1 MAGSGSD
8 RASTAPGRPP
18 RRAQT
23 WLFSLAL
30 VVLVLGTAAGV
41 VLARARAVEAVEDRA
56 RRAASSAAA
65 LLEIDVR
72 QVAAGLGGAA
82 AVVGPD
88 GELDVEVFRSFAS
101 DPLSGEEVRQLALI
115 DVVTADER
123 AELEDRIGAD
133 ITVLDDRGRLVPAP
147 STPVHHPVLSV
158 QPDVAEGAAVGFDFG
173 ADPTRRAV
181 LEAAQRTRA
190 AAVGGV
196 VDVPGEVGPV
206 VAVVRPL
213 LDGDDEVR
221 GFVATGIPVSRL
233 QESIRTA
240 AVSGAPIALVDG
252 QALITGDELRDPE
265 EATVAD
271 VDVPSGSWQVL
282 VGPGSGPDLALAWLV
297 AAGGLVAILAMAA
310 LVIVT
315 ERHQR
320 RLGGA
325 NALLATNEERS
336 RAVQVVAGRLA
347 RALSGSDVA
356 AALVDHLPAAVD
368 ARSAV
373 VATMDRAGRL
383 AVIEREPDGEQGGE
397 EGEDEGRAVETRL
410 LPVPVV
416 GSVVEGTLARREP
429 AWLSSPLG
437 WKGDE
442 VATELAGDGQ
452 ALAVLPLL
460 AEDVSGVLAVSY
472 PRLHI
477 FGDDEQALLQT
488 VGVLAARALAR
499 GRRYDAEHETAVAF
513 QRAALPD
520 ALPAV
525 AGATVAARYR
535 PATHGATVGG
545 DWYDALLLDG
555 DRVLLVVGDV
565 VGHGMVAAAAMGRLR
580 TAFQTIV
587 RFTAD
592 PGLILQAINQ
602 QVLTIPDAFCT
613 TVVCVVLDLGT
624 GELVW
629 SRAGHPPP
637 LVVGAGGRE
646 LLDEPCLP
654 PLGVAADAVAPV
666 HRRMLAT
673 GDVVVLYTDG
683 LVERRTESLD
693 QGFRRLGAVAE
704 ELIDLDPEEL
714 SDALVEAL
722 VPAEEQTD
730 DLAVLVVRFEGRS
743 SGGC

>member
-1 MAGSGSD
+1 M
-8 RASTAPGRPP
+8 
-18 RRAQT
+18 
-23 WLFSLAL
+23 
-30 VVLVLGTAAGV
+30 LVLGTAAGA

-88 GELDVEVFRSFAS
+88 GELDVEVFRAFAS

-115 DVVTADER
+115 DVVPADER
-123 AELEDRIGAD
+123 AEFEDRVGAD

-173 ADPTRRAV
+173 ADPTHRAV

-196 VDVPGEVGPV
+196 VDMPDELGPV

-213 LDGDDEVR
+213 LDGDGEVR

-240 AVSGAPIALVDG
+240 VVSGAPIALVDG
-252 QALITGDELRDPE
+252 ESLIAGDELRDPE

-356 AALVDHLPAAVD
+356 AALVDHLPAAVG

-383 AVIEREPDGEQGGE
+383 AVIEREPDGE
-397 EGEDEGRAVETRL
+397 DEARAVETRL

-416 GSVVEGTLARREP
+416 GSVVEGILARREP

-460 AEDVSGVLAVSY
+460 AEDVTGVLAVSY

-525 AGATVAARYR
+525 VGASVAARYR

-545 DWYDALLLDG
+545 DWYDALLLDR

-637 LVVGAGGRE
+637 LVVGGGGRE

-654 PLGVAADAVAPV
+654 PLGVVADAVAPV

-683 LVERRTESLD
+683 LVERRAEALD

-722 VPAEEQTD
+722 VPAEDQTD